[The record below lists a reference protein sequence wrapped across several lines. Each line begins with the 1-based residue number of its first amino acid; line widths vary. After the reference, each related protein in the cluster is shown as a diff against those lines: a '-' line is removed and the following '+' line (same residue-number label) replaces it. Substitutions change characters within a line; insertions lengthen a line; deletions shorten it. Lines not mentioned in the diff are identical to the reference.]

1 MTIKTIIAAGLATA
15 ALIAPTTY
23 ASAQATGKEN
33 NATMGSEPGAGPKS
47 GMEQKGSTG
56 QPGMENKGSLTSM
69 MDKGAPTSAGTSNE
83 QAKDLRGHSE
93 TPTTGS
99 GK

>member
-1 MTIKTIIAAGLATA
+1 
-15 ALIAPTTY
+15 
-23 ASAQATGKEN
+23 
-33 NATMGSEPGAGPKS
+33 MGSETGSGPKS

-56 QPGMENKGSLTSM
+56 QMGMENKGSSSSK
-69 MDKGAPTSAGTSNE
+69 MDSGTPTSAGTSKE

>member
-1 MTIKTIIAAGLATA
+1 MSFEKYIIAGLTA
-15 ALIAPTTY
+15 VTLVAAAP
-23 ASAQATGKEN
+23 AAMAQSTGTGN
-33 NATMGSEPGAGPKS
+33 NATSGAQPDASSKS
-47 GMEQKGSTG
+47 GMEQKSDGGSS
-56 QPGMENKGSLTSM
+56 NSM
-69 MDKGAPTSAGTSNE
+69 KMKDETPTSAGTSEN